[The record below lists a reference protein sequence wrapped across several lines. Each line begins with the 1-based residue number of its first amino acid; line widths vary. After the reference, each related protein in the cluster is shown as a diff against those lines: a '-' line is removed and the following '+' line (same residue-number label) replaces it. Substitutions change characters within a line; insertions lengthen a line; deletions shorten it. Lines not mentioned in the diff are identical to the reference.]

1 MFDEIYNQN
10 RVPSAQSMQER
21 NDYFD
26 KVLGKLPQIEDKHS
40 TAAQGK
46 KQDMESS
53 EGSTTA
59 MTTSPRRV
67 EAEVQKADA
76 ITKCEQ
82 EESYW

>member
-1 MFDEIYNQN
+1 
-10 RVPSAQSMQER
+10 
-21 NDYFD
+21 
-26 KVLGKLPQIEDKHS
+26 
-40 TAAQGK
+40 
-46 KQDMESS
+46 
-53 EGSTTA
+53 